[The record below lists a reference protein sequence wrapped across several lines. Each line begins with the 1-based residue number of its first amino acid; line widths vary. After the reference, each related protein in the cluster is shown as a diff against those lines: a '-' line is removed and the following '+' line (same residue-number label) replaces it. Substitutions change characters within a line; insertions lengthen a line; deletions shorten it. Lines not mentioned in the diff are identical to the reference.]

1 MAKSA
6 ARAGK
11 TTSRFD
17 EAFLKRLEYLFLVSR
32 RVFTGRMRAERR
44 SRKRGSGIEFADH
57 RDYSAGD
64 DLRYIDWSVYGRLD
78 RLLLRLFEEE
88 EDLHIYLLVDCSAS
102 MAAPEKFDYAI
113 KLTAALAYV
122 GLAKLDRV
130 SIVPFGGGAEG
141 KARVPASRGKN
152 NIFKVLDYLDHLEPS
167 GPTNLLRSVETFV
180 HQTRRPGL
188 ALVLSDFFADEGYAE
203 ALNLLRY
210 HRHEPTVLQILDPRD
225 ADPPLLGDV
234 ELYDV
239 ETSALRDVT
248 LTESAVRAYRER
260 FAQYCDELNTY
271 AHGHGMLYFKASIDV
286 PFDELVLQLLRRGGL
301 VA

>member
-1 MAKSA
+1 MAAPVK
-6 ARAGK
+6 K
-11 TTSRFD
+11 SRFD
-17 EAFLKRLEYLFLVSR
+17 EAFLRRLEYLFLVSR
-32 RVFTGRMRAERR
+32 RVFSGRMRAERR

-88 EDLHIYLLVDCSAS
+88 EDLHIYLLCDCSAS
-102 MAAPEKFDYAI
+102 MAAPEKFDYLV
-113 KLTAALAYV
+113 KLAAALAYV

-130 SIVPFGGGAEG
+130 SVVPFGGGAAG
-141 KARVPASRGKN
+141 RTRLPASRGKG
-152 NIFKVLDYLDHLEPS
+152 NIFKVLDYLDHLTPS
-167 GPTNLLRSVETFV
+167 GPTDLLRSVESFV
-180 HQTRRPGL
+180 HATRRPGL
-188 ALVLSDFFADEGYAE
+188 VIVLSDFFADEGYTE

-210 HRHEPTVLQILDPRD
+210 HRHEPTVLQIIDPRD
-225 ADPPLLGDV
+225 QEPPLLGDV

-239 ETSALRDVT
+239 ESDTRRDVT
-248 LTESAVRAYRER
+248 LTESAVRAYREA
-260 FAQYCDELNTY
+260 FAQYCDDLQTFS
-271 AHGHGMLYFKASIDV
+271 HGRGMLYFRASIDV